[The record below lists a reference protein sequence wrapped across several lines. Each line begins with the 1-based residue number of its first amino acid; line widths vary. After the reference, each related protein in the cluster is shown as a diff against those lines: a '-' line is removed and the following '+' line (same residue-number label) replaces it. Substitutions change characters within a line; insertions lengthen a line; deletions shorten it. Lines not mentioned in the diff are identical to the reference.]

1 MELTDTALRVLG
13 LDTVARGKVEINRGQ
28 RETGLTYEWAL
39 ACTDGMASK
48 KHISLFVESESPVPF
63 VSLKELIKE
72 LNKRFI
78 FYGDIDICA
87 LSGFGGVLVLVLHDS
102 TVHDSQVTMST
113 FETKYVVE
121 PESEDWGE

>member
-13 LDTVARGKVEINRGQ
+13 LDVVARGKVKINSTSG
-28 RETGLTYEWAL
+28 EFKLGYEWAL
-39 ACTDGMASK
+39 ACSDGMASK
-48 KHISLFVESESPVPF
+48 KHISLFVEAESPVPLI
-63 VSLKELIKE
+63 SLKNLIQE

-87 LSGFGGVLVLVLHDS
+87 LSGFDGILVLVLHDA

-113 FETKYVVE
+113 FETQNVVE
-121 PESEDWGE
+121 PNEDWGE

>member
-13 LDTVARGKVEINRGQ
+13 LDTVARGRVEINRGQ
-28 RETGLTYEWAL
+28 RATSLYYEWAL

-78 FYGDIDICA
+78 FYGSIDICA
-87 LSGFGGVLVLVLHDS
+87 LSGFDGVLVLVLHDS

-113 FETKYVVE
+113 FNTKYVADTE
-121 PESEDWGE
+121 NTDWGE